1 MSMIEIQDLGD
12 LIFDNSKFLKD
23 NSYKNMLDK
32 LKNIVDTIP
41 THKHKVYAFLETTYV
56 SDKDEI
62 TESSGTIDTL
72 CSFIIILNKQID
84 HLIQDDIDLS
94 LKVIIQNNIGTLDF
108 KELNKLIN
116 STSQHVKKIQMEIN
130 NSVSPLII
138 ENTIIKYNSI
148 ESLSIFW

>member
-62 TESSGTIDTL
+62 TESYGTIDTL
-72 CSFIIILNKQID
+72 FSFIIILNKQID
-84 HLIQDDIDLS
+84 HLIQDDMA
-94 LKVIIQNNIGTLDF
+94 TLDF

-138 ENTIIKYNSI
+138 KNTIIKYNSI